1 VLLAVFGDERPS
13 ALVRRQPAR
22 PAAVREADASTPLPV
37 IPGLTQPFLQHLD
50 LRWADGPP
58 PTSGGQG
65 YTNQMYARLHDPA
78 ADAIDTELLTVL
90 LADVPPTP
98 VLGHFATRT
107 PASSVT
113 WALEPHPVVAGD
125 GWWRAD
131 TEALAV
137 AGGLVNQHTRLW
149 APDGALAAF
158 ATQLVAVYG

>member
-1 VLLAVFGDERPS
+1 
-13 ALVRRQPAR
+13 
-22 PAAVREADASTPLPV
+22 
-37 IPGLTQPFLQHLD
+37 
-50 LRWADGPP
+50 
-58 PTSGGQG
+58 
-65 YTNQMYARLHDPA
+65 MYARLHDQA

-98 VLGHFATRT
+98 VLGHFTTRAR
-107 PASSVT
+107 ASSVT
-113 WALEPHPVVAGD
+113 WALEPHPVVAAD

-149 APDGALAAF
+149 APDGTLAAF